1 MNILNITRVVDKIN
15 TDIYALC
22 PNDNQFIGLNIDHNG
37 WTTQVS
43 FLGCE
48 LWNNDNYCWPDSLE
62 ENEENFEAML
72 RIELVKFFATMYDLV
87 KLFE

>member
-1 MNILNITRVVDKIN
+1 MNILNIARVVDKIN
-15 TDIYALC
+15 SDIYALC
-22 PNDNQFIGLNIDHNG
+22 PNDNQFIGLSIDQDG
-37 WTTQVS
+37 WTTQVN
-43 FLGCE
+43 FLGFE

-72 RIELVKFFATMYDLV
+72 RIELVKFFATMSDLV